1 MSEENKNTNIE
12 ETETS
17 TRSVK
22 DYKVIIDMTREM
34 EEQYKMF
41 KDLVVTSIHDNY
53 GVEEDIL
60 EALIPYTKE
69 YVSEM
74 DIDII
79 RNFIN
84 KYSATDTP
92 ATQVI
97 VSNAIA
103 DEEGPDFNKTD
114 VEIIREAF
122 INIKEQSI
130 QLFTMKSE
138 VEGIRNDSQSI
149 LKEYIE
155 YASSEKVRVKRA
167 ERLESMKAAAAKMD
181 DGPEKRSAERMIKVM
196 ESTQT
201 LSFIFSRFNE
211 MGDKEVKSIVDS
223 FFSTRKGA
231 YIVNRFKKAI
241 TKFGFGDSLF
251 KYFFNLEENF
261 LDEKYT
267 PFNNLFLFIYM
278 RFVGHADPYNNS
290 DKMYVQALTSSMA
303 NLVYHRFE
311 ASTLENSFIDTVK
324 AVLDKF
330 MDYREKFVNENTTQP
345 NHPQRVAADNRRNQE
360 RRSALIDKMKELQ
373 ITGYD
378 ENASADELQQ
388 YMNKKLE
395 EMIQAQKPAEA
406 EEVEVEETDDTSEE

>member
-138 VEGIRNDSQSI
+138 VDGIRNDSQSI

-167 ERLESMKAAAAKMD
+167 ERLESMKAAAAKMG

-196 ESTQT
+196 ESTQN
-201 LSFIFSRFNE
+201 LSFILSRFNE

-231 YIVNRFKKAI
+231 YIVN
-241 TKFGFGDSLF
+241 
-251 KYFFNLEENF
+251 
-261 LDEKYT
+261 
-267 PFNNLFLFIYM
+267 
-278 RFVGHADPYNNS
+278 
-290 DKMYVQALTSSMA
+290 
-303 NLVYHRFE
+303 
-311 ASTLENSFIDTVK
+311 
-324 AVLDKF
+324 
-330 MDYREKFVNENTTQP
+330 
-345 NHPQRVAADNRRNQE
+345 
-360 RRSALIDKMKELQ
+360 
-373 ITGYD
+373 
-378 ENASADELQQ
+378 
-388 YMNKKLE
+388 KKLLKE
-395 EMIQAQKPAEA
+395 
-406 EEVEVEETDDTSEE
+406 

>member
-41 KDLVVTSIHDNY
+41 KDLVVTSIRDNY

-97 VSNAIA
+97 VSNAKA
-103 DEEGPDFNKTD
+103 DEEGPDSNKTD

-167 ERLESMKAAAAKMD
+167 ERLESMKAAAAKME

-241 TKFGFGDSLF
+241 TKFGFGDNLF
-251 KYFFNLEENF
+251 RYFFNLEENF

-330 MDYREKFVNENTTQP
+330 MDYREKFENGNTTQP

-360 RRSALIDKMKELQ
+360 RRSALISKMEELK

-406 EEVEVEETDDTSEE
+406 EDVEEVNEISEE

>member
-138 VEGIRNDSQSI
+138 VDGIRNDSQSI

-167 ERLESMKAAAAKMD
+167 ERLESMKAAAAKMG

-196 ESTQT
+196 ESTQN
-201 LSFIFSRFNE
+201 LSFILSRFNE

-231 YIVNRFKKAI
+231 YIVNRFKKVI

-261 LDEKYT
+261 LDEKYI

-324 AVLDKF
+324 TVLDKF

-345 NHPQRVAADNRRNQE
+345 NHPQRIAADNRRNQE
-360 RRSALIDKMKELQ
+360 RRTALINKMQELQ
-373 ITGYD
+373 ITGYNED
-378 ENASADELQQ
+378 ASADELQQ
-388 YMNKKLE
+388 YMNTKLE

-406 EEVEVEETDDTSEE
+406 EDVEEVNETSEE

>member
-138 VEGIRNDSQSI
+138 VDGIRNDSQSI

-167 ERLESMKAAAAKMD
+167 ERLESMKAAAAKME

-196 ESTQT
+196 ESTQN

-231 YIVNRFKKAI
+231 YIVNRFKKVI

-261 LDEKYT
+261 LDEKYI

-324 AVLDKF
+324 TVLDKF

-345 NHPQRVAADNRRNQE
+345 NHPQRIAADNRRNQE
-360 RRSALIDKMKELQ
+360 RRAALINKMQELQ

-388 YMNKKLE
+388 YMNTKLE

-406 EEVEVEETDDTSEE
+406 EDVEEVNETSEE

>member
-97 VSNAIA
+97 VSNAIS

-138 VEGIRNDSQSI
+138 VDGIRNDSQSI

-167 ERLESMKAAAAKMD
+167 ERLESMKAAAAKME

-196 ESTQT
+196 ESTQN

-231 YIVNRFKKAI
+231 YIVNRFKKVI

-261 LDEKYT
+261 LDEKYI

-324 AVLDKF
+324 TVLDKF

-345 NHPQRVAADNRRNQE
+345 NHPQRIAADNRRNQE
-360 RRSALIDKMKELQ
+360 RRTALINKMQELQ

-388 YMNKKLE
+388 YMNTKLE
-395 EMIQAQKPAEA
+395 EMIQAQKPAETEDV
-406 EEVEVEETDDTSEE
+406 EEVNETSEE